1 MLPEIQKL
9 IDAGQLSSQHGD
21 KLATLTPGTWVL
33 HKSWGFGQIDT
44 WNDLVGQI
52 VIHFQTKKNHSMQ
65 FQYAVETLTTVP
77 EGHFLV
83 KKVLQ
88 PEQLKAL
95 ATSEPAELL
104 RLILSD
110 HDHKL
115 TVDQLI
121 KLLVPDLMT
130 EPGFKK
136 WWDAAK
142 KAAKTGGLIAIPAK
156 RTDPIV
162 LRTEALSRTDE
173 LVSVF
178 NAARQTKDQLAAA
191 DQIVKSIDLFAS
203 EIEKLKPV
211 VASLGTIAAQNQ
223 KLNTADALEII
234 IARDEITAVYLSLSV
249 ASSGLTLEKI
259 LLDVE
264 SRLTEILPNIGAARL
279 RKVLAAYPSAFPER
293 WVEKVTRLLQTAN
306 TRIAG
311 EVGRLFEDQ
320 SQPETLERILDKGI
334 REHTISSDGLIWL
347 AKERKKY
354 PAYTKTGLFSAI
366 ISAIERNQQSDIKAT
381 RLQDLLMEDREL
393 VSDMVEGADRA
404 NARDI
409 MRKLM
414 MTTVF
419 EELTKRS
426 LLARVIKA
434 HPDLQT
440 MLSGDV
446 TEKEEQLI
454 VSWTSLEKRKDE
466 YEELLTKK
474 IPENVKEIS
483 AAREHGDLR
492 ENFEYKAAKDQQ
504 TVLQRRKAEIE
515 HMLGLARGTGFEK
528 PDTSKVSIGTVVE
541 ITDLADSQTETYTIL
556 GAWDSEP
563 TANVISYL
571 TSIAQALIGHSVGE
585 TLELPTER
593 GTKSVRIEKITA
605 YDGPLAVK

>member
-9 IDAGQLSSQHGD
+9 VDAGQLSSQHAE
-21 KLATLTPGTWVL
+21 KMENLPPGTWVL
-33 HKSWGFGQIDT
+33 HKSWGFGQIES
-44 WNDLVGQI
+44 WNDLVGQ
-52 VIHFQTKKNHSMQ
+52 VIINFTSKKGHPMQ
-65 FQYAVETLTTVP
+65 FQYAAETLAPVP
-77 EGHFLV
+77 ADHFLV
-83 KKVLQ
+83 KKATQ
-88 PEQLKAL
+88 GDKLKAL
-95 ATSEPAELL
+95 ASSEPAELL
-104 RLILSD
+104 RLILAD
-110 HDHKL
+110 HDNKL
-115 TVDQLI
+115 TVDQLT

-130 EPGFKK
+130 EAGFKK

-156 RTDPIV
+156 RTEAIV

-173 LVSVF
+173 LIATF
-178 NAARQTKDQLAAA
+178 QAARQTRDQLAAA
-191 DQIVKSIDLFAS
+191 DQIVKNLPLFGA
-203 EIEKLKPV
+203 ELDKLKPV
-211 VASLGTIAAQNQ
+211 VTSLGTIAAQNQ
-223 KLNTADALEII
+223 KLNTADAFELL
-234 IARDEITAVYLSLSV
+234 IAREEITSTYLSLAM
-249 ASSGLTLEKI
+249 ASSPLTLEKM
-259 LLDVE
+259 LADEE
-264 SRLTEILPNIGAARL
+264 SRLNEVLPNIGAARQ
-279 RKVLAAYPSAFPER
+279 RKVLAGFPKAFPDR
-293 WVEKVTRLLQTAN
+293 WIEKVTRLLQRAN

-311 EVGRLFEDQ
+311 EVARL
-320 SQPETLERILDKGI
+320 LEEQGNTAELEKALDKGI
-334 REHTISSDGLIWL
+334 REHSISSDGLIWL

-354 PAYTKTGLFSAI
+354 PAYARTGLFTAI
-366 ISAIERNQQSDIKAT
+366 ISAIERNQQSEIKAT

-393 VSDMVEGADRA
+393 VSDMVEGASRDE
-404 NARDI
+404 ARDV

-414 MTTVF
+414 MTNVF

-454 VSWTSLEKRKDE
+454 VSWASLEKRKEE
-466 YEELLTKK
+466 YEDLLTKK

-515 HMLGLARGTGFEK
+515 HMLGLARGTGFQN
-528 PDTSKVSIGTVVE
+528 PDTSRASIGTVVE
-541 ITDLADSQTETYTIL
+541 IVDVSSNEKEIYTLL

-585 TLELPTER
+585 ILDLPTER
-593 GTKSVRIEKITA
+593 GTKKVRIEKITP
-605 YDGPLAVK
+605 YGGPLAVQ